1 MKILINENRIQSLV
15 NKLLDEEFGELY
27 EYNEYT
33 TDSTGEWKTT
43 FYSKDGKIVII
54 YRHDVEFLY
63 IAEEYVNSLNVFA
76 FNVDENEK
84 LIKDWFQSRYELPV
98 RTVTILEV
106 NNLN

>member
-43 FYSKDGKIVII
+43 FYSIDGKVVII

-63 IAEEYVNSLNVFA
+63 IAKKYVNSLNVFA

-98 RTVTILEV
+98 RAVTILEV
-106 NNLN
+106 NKLN

>member
-1 MKILINENRIQSLV
+1 M
-15 NKLLDEEFGELY
+15 DEEFGELY

-106 NNLN
+106 NKLN

>member
-106 NNLN
+106 NKLN

>member
-98 RTVTILEV
+98 RTVTIL
-106 NNLN
+106 